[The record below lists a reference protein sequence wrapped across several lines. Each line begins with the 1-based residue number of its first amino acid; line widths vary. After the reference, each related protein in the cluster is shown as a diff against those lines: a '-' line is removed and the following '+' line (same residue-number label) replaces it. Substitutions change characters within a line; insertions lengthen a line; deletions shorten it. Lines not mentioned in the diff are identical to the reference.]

1 MIRYFDQLN
10 AKDMTAENAAS
21 LIATLHEMDKGT
33 IAQVNTL
40 LLGENNWPKSFTSL
54 WQRLTWLRVGQSLN
68 VGSTT
73 LSNLDSRFLPFEGRK
88 ATTGTLEL
96 NIFHAGKER
105 TQRGLVANLSD
116 IIVHLNYIIRD
127 A

>member
-1 MIRYFDQLN
+1 
-10 AKDMTAENAAS
+10 MTAENAAS

-54 WQRLTWLRVGQSLN
+54 WQLLTWLRVGQSLN

-73 LSNLDSRFLPFEGRK
+73 LGNLDSRFLPFEDRE